1 MLIGSQTRSEPLER
15 KENVPT
21 IEILIK
27 IIKENSIT
35 T

>member
-1 MLIGSQTRSEPLER
+1 MLIGSQNQSKPLER
-15 KENVPT
+15 KEKVPT